1 MGTSVVNAFIIF
13 NELRDKKIE
22 MINFREEIVNRLL
35 ASAAAPQQ
43 LLATASR
50 QHLRKKS
57 QKHELMQRPGPAKT
71 SRKRCLPC
79 YTKMSNERESKEAR
93 KSSKRVVTYCNG
105 CEEKPTM
112 CLQCF
117 NEKHT

>member
-1 MGTSVVNAFIIF
+1 MGTSVVNAFVIF

-57 QKHELMQRPGPAKT
+57 QKDELMQRPIT
-71 SRKRCLPC
+71 
-79 YTKMSNERESKEAR
+79 
-93 KSSKRVVTYCNG
+93 
-105 CEEKPTM
+105 
-112 CLQCF
+112 F
-117 NEKHT
+117 